1 MRKKNLTD
9 TDGEILAGSY
19 QKAYLVSY
27 KFHLLYFFF
36 PFKYPSIFPGSQPY
50 QIVTQPKFSTG

>member
-1 MRKKNLTD
+1 MRKKILTD

-27 KFHLLYFFF
+27 KFLLLYFFF
-36 PFKYPSIFPGSQPY
+36 LLNIQVFFLGHNHIK
-50 QIVTQPKFSTG
+50 